1 LGEAASKFVTEMP
14 TLARDG
20 RANPS
25 KRVAVAGSNFTLGD
39 GDIVI
44 AAITSCT
51 NTSNPANMIAAGLL
65 ARNAAARG
73 LSTRPWVKTSFAPG
87 SKAVMEYLRRADL
100 VGGLEALGFHLVAY
114 GCTTCNGNSGPLAPD
129 IEAAIRREQLVSV
142 AVLSGNRNFEGR
154 VHPLARAAYLAS
166 PALVV
171 AYAIAG
177 SITVNLETE
186 PLGAD
191 RHGKPVFLRD
201 IWPPAEE
208 LARTLAA
215 CVTPKVYQKS
225 FEHLF
230 EGAPE
235 WRALRGESSPLFPWS
250 ADSTFLRKPP
260 FFDGIAPAPPPI
272 GHLEGMRPL
281 AILGDMITTD
291 HLSPNN
297 TIAADSPAARY
308 LSERGVVRADFQ
320 THGFRRGNHEMALR
334 GTFASPRLK
343 NAMTPGMEGPFTTL
357 HPDGTVLPIFD
368 AAQAYRERGV
378 PLIVIAGREYG
389 AGSSRDWA
397 AKGPALLGVRA
408 VAAESFERIH
418 RSNLVGMGV
427 LPLEFKGAGR
437 EALGLDGTETFDVA
451 GLGEG
456 LTTRAELQLRVHRAS
471 GEVEEIPVLCRI
483 DTDEELMYYRH
494 GGILPYVYRELVAQ
508 I

>member
-1 LGEAASKFVTEMP
+1 
-14 TLARDG
+14 
-20 RANPS
+20 
-25 KRVAVAGSNFTLGD
+25 
-39 GDIVI
+39 
-44 AAITSCT
+44 
-51 NTSNPANMIAAGLL
+51 
-65 ARNAAARG
+65 
-73 LSTRPWVKTSFAPG
+73 
-87 SKAVMEYLRRADL
+87 
-100 VGGLEALGFHLVAY
+100 
-114 GCTTCNGNSGPLAPD
+114 
-129 IEAAIRREQLVSV
+129 
-142 AVLSGNRNFEGR
+142 
-154 VHPLARAAYLAS
+154 
-166 PALVV
+166 
-171 AYAIAG
+171 
-177 SITVNLETE
+177 
-186 PLGAD
+186 
-191 RHGKPVFLRD
+191 
-201 IWPPAEE
+201 
-208 LARTLAA
+208 
-215 CVTPKVYQKS
+215 VTPKVYQKS

-260 FFDGIAPAPPPI
+260 FFDGIAPTPPPI
-272 GHLEGMRPL
+272 GRLEGMRPL

-308 LSERGVVRADFQ
+308 LSERGVVPADFQ

-357 HPDGTVLPIFD
+357 QPDGTVLPIFD
-368 AAQAYRERGV
+368 AAQTYRERDV

-408 VAAESFERIH
+408 VVAEGFERIH

-437 EALGLDGTETFDVA
+437 EALKLDGSETFDVG
-451 GLGEG
+451 GLGED
-456 LTTRAELQLRVHRAS
+456 LKTRAELRLRVHRVS
-471 GEVEEIPVLCRI
+471 GKVDEVPVVCRI